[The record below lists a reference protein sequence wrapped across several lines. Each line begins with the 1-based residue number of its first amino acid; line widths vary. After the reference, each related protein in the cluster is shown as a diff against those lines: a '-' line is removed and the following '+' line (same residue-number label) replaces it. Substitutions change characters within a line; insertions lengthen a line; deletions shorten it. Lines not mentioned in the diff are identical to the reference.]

1 MQKVELDWGLDVRGK
16 STPAF
21 LMPEQVGT

>member
-16 STPAF
+16 SIPAF